1 MSRVDAIDSKKTKQE
16 LLGELTTI
24 RQRLAELETRVSR
37 GDQVADAPNR
47 LEGWF
52 QTLFECA
59 PDAYYLN
66 TLEAQFVDGNRAAEA
81 LLGYQREEIIGK
93 SFLEANLLSS
103 DQLPKAAGLLM
114 KSSQGQPTGP
124 DEFVL
129 TPKGW
134 DAGGCRNSYCPG

>member
-52 QTLFECA
+52 QTLFDPRMHA
-59 PDAYYLN
+59 IQIHAIPM
-66 TLEAQFVDGNRAAEA
+66 G
-81 LLGYQREEIIGK
+81 
-93 SFLEANLLSS
+93 
-103 DQLPKAAGLLM
+103 
-114 KSSQGQPTGP
+114 
-124 DEFVL
+124 
-129 TPKGW
+129 
-134 DAGGCRNSYCPG
+134 

>member
-66 TLEAQFVDGNRAAEA
+66 TLEAQFVDG
-81 LLGYQREEIIGK
+81 K

-129 TPKGW
+129 TPKRW